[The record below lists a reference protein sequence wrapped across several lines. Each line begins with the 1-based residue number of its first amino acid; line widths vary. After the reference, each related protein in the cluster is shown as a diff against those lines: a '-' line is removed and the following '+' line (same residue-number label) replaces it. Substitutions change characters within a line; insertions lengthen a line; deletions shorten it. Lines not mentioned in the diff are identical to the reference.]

1 MEIRQKIKFIYLLT
15 LIGIT
20 LWMGLILLAPYLQ
33 SRFPGMAKFIYAVFA
48 PTCHQ
53 IPSRCLYIFGYPMA
67 VCARC
72 FGIYSGFLLGTMFF
86 PLIKGFSAPS
96 LPPAKAIIAVSVPMV
111 IDAAGNFL
119 GVWASSNPVRL
130 ATGVLWGIAL
140 PFYFIAGISD
150 YILRQNQS

>member
-1 MEIRQKIKFIYLLT
+1 MTIRQKIICIYSLT

-33 SRFPGMAKFIYAVFA
+33 SRSSGLAKFIYAVFA

-53 IPSRCLYIFGYPMA
+53 IPSRCLYIFGYPLA

-86 PLIKGFSAPS
+86 PLIRGFSAPS
-96 LPPAKAIIAVSVPMV
+96 LPSAKYIIAVSVPIV

-119 GVWASSNPVRL
+119 GIWAGSNLIRL
-130 ATGVLWGIAL
+130 ITGVLWGILL

-150 YILRQNQS
+150 YFLRQNRR